1 MNFSKIKKVYFL
13 GIGGIGMSAIA
24 RFFNS
29 QNIQVYGYDKT
40 STILTKE
47 LEAEGINIIY
57 DDSVKALQKQ
67 IIDTKFPKSSTL
79 VVLTPAIPKNHE
91 GWNWFIDNN
100 FTIYKRAKV
109 LGVISEN
116 FYTIAVAG
124 THGKTTTS
132 TLIAHILKHS
142 GVDIIAFLGGV
153 SSNYQTNYIA
163 PVGEYPFMVVEADE
177 FDRSFLSLKPNDAI
191 ITSTDADHL
200 DIYGK
205 HDELQKSFIE
215 FSKCLKPKGTLILK
229 KDIDIVKQFSK
240 KHISYSIHKK
250 ADFEA
255 QNIQVK
261 NGSYYFDLK
270 AGGHIWE
277 SIKMG
282 LPGSHN
288 VENAVAAI
296 VVSLNL
302 GLNEV
307 QIRKGLSS
315 FKGVKRRFEYIV
327 KKKDFVYIDD
337 YAHHPE
343 ELKAAISSTKTLY
356 PKKKITGIFQPHLY
370 TRTRDFASG
379 FAQSLDMLD
388 EVILLDIYPA
398 RELPIKD
405 VNSEMI
411 LHLMKNKNVVICNKD
426 KVLKLLKNKKI
437 EVLLTLGAGDID
449 QLVKPIEKLYI

>member
-1 MNFSKIKKVYFL
+1 
-13 GIGGIGMSAIA
+13 
-24 RFFNS
+24 
-29 QNIQVYGYDKT
+29 
-40 STILTKE
+40 
-47 LEAEGINIIY
+47 
-57 DDSVKALQKQ
+57 
-67 IIDTKFPKSSTL
+67 
-79 VVLTPAIPKNHE
+79 
-91 GWNWFIDNN
+91 
-100 FTIYKRAKV
+100 
-109 LGVISEN
+109 
-116 FYTIAVAG
+116 
-124 THGKTTTS
+124 
-132 TLIAHILKHS
+132 
-142 GVDIIAFLGGV
+142 
-153 SSNYQTNYIA
+153 
-163 PVGEYPFMVVEADE
+163 
-177 FDRSFLSLKPNDAI
+177 
-191 ITSTDADHL
+191 
-200 DIYGK
+200 
-205 HDELQKSFIE
+205 
-215 FSKCLKPKGTLILK
+215 
-229 KDIDIVKQFSK
+229 
-240 KHISYSIHKK
+240 
-250 ADFEA
+250 
-255 QNIQVK
+255 
-261 NGSYYFDLK
+261 
-270 AGGHIWE
+270 
-277 SIKMG
+277 MG
-282 LPGSHN
+282 LSGSHN

-296 VVSLNL
+296 VVCLNL

-449 QLVKPIEKLYI
+449 QLVKPIEKLYT